1 MNYDKTPYETT
12 SEGLSD
18 VSFADILNFARTNI
32 KWIASLAIVGGA
44 IGVGST
50 FLVQKEWEGK
60 LTLQVG
66 RAAGSP
72 VSGPDGPLIESIQQT
87 VGRVGLNNFR
97 DDLAEKVLPELKGNL
112 DALHKS
118 VVWKTIKARAI
129 QGTTYVEI
137 VARGTSEQQAGQA
150 LSTAAQQLLSEHAA
164 ILERV
169 RDLPKQQ
176 LSVIDAAID
185 ANTKAQEQL
194 GTALAHSKNT
204 DSVMALSALQSS
216 RSERAVLNDSRYR
229 VSQLLAPDQSYNTRI
244 ISAAQV
250 DDHAV
255 YPRKLYFGGGGL
267 VLGGILGVLIG
278 LCRKKT
284 VNRREAS

>member
-1 MNYDKTPYETT
+1 MNNDKTLYKTT

-18 VSFADILNFARTNI
+18 VSLADVLDFVRTNA
-32 KWIASLAIVGGA
+32 KWIAGLAIVGGA

-50 FLVQKEWEGK
+50 YFVQKQWEGK

-72 VSGPDGPLIESIQQT
+72 VSGPDGPLIESVQQT
-87 VGRVGLNNFR
+87 VGRVSLNTFR
-97 DDLAEKVLPELKGNL
+97 DDLAEKVLPELKGDL

-118 VVWKTIKARAI
+118 VVWKAIKARAI

-150 LSTAAQQLLSEHAA
+150 LATAAQQILSEHAA

-176 LSVIDAAID
+176 LSVIDAAIET
-185 ANTKAQEQL
+185 NTKAQEQL
-194 GTALAHSKNT
+194 GAALAQSKNT

-244 ISAAQV
+244 VSAAQV
-250 DDHAV
+250 DDNAV
-255 YPRKLYFGGGGL
+255 FPRKLYFGAGGL
-267 VLGGILGVLIG
+267 LVGAIIGVIIG
-278 LCRKKT
+278 LCRKAT
-284 VNRREAS
+284 SRRDAP